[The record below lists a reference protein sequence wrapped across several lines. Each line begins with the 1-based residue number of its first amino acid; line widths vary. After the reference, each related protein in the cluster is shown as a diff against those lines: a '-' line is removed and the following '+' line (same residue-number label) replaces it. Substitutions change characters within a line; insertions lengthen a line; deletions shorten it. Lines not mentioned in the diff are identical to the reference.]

1 MVILKVGHALAKVIA
16 IKHQEVSTFA
26 SVGFMVVMDIKVIS
40 IKAENEI
47 MEIGVSVIHGIVSL
61 RKALGKVE
69 I

>member
-1 MVILKVGHALAKVIA
+1 
-16 IKHQEVSTFA
+16 
-26 SVGFMVVMDIKVIS
+26 MVVMDIKVIS